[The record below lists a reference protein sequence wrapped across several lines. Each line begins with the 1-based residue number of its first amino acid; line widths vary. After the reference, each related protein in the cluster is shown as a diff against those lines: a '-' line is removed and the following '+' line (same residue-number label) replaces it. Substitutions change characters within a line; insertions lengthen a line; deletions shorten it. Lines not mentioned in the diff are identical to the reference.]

1 MDGDKP
7 RQWQNYKGKRDV
19 KIISIS
25 AAIDSHVHSLATW
38 SLHVPPV
45 AVWVVFGTLASSHS
59 TKTRTVS

>member
-7 RQWQNYKGKRDV
+7 RQWQNYKGEKDV

-25 AAIDSHVHSLATW
+25 VTIDSHVRSLAAW

-45 AVWVVFGTLASSHS
+45 AVWAVFGTPASSHS